1 MGQVCRRLFGLCLP
15 SAAAASLDAVL
26 TLRGQS
32 AEYWAGNYARV
43 NELSPTFHHLLA
55 YHPLAFVAGILAWLL
70 IFGTIILLLP
80 RMLALA
86 MSLAVTIGHTWG
98 ATTWLLHRFHY
109 GYQAC
114 EALFVLT
121 ALVSAVGIERIWAR
135 KPRQRNRLDRA
146 CDLPCAGG
154 WSRCYPVS
162 LAIFFSG
169 RGNRE
174 GRSPNHERGGQ
185 RG

>member
-1 MGQVCRRLFGLCLP
+1 MGQFRRRLFGLCLAP
-15 SAAAASLDAVL
+15 AATASLDAAL

-32 AEYWAGNYARV
+32 AEYWAGNYTRV

-55 YHPLAFVAGILAWLL
+55 YHPLAFVVGFLGWVL
-70 IFGTIILLLP
+70 IFATMILLLP
-80 RMLALA
+80 RTLALA

-121 ALVSAVGIERIWAR
+121 ALVLALGIERIWGAGGKPAELAGSR
-135 KPRQRNRLDRA
+135 LRPPLRWGLVAVLAGIAGYLFLWPRQ
-146 CDLPCAGG
+146 P
-154 WSRCYPVS
+154 
-162 LAIFFSG
+162 
-169 RGNRE
+169 
-174 GRSPNHERGGQ
+174 
-185 RG
+185 